1 MPHRR
6 YIRGGLMTGGTMISA
21 RRWTLALGTSVAALA
36 TASSSPVWA
45 QCAPSPAVAD
55 SITTCSGTETN
66 GLVVAVDK
74 ARIVVDAGAV
84 VSGPGRG
91 SIMVLPPVGA
101 DSYAAATSTI
111 VVRGT
116 VSGANAG
123 IVVASSQ
130 PDSYDYFYGV
140 RTQSAIVVEQGGTI
154 QGDVGVD
161 VNPTGGNYGGWAWV
175 TIDNSGT
182 ISGTGGIALRGN
194 ASASGRSDWIR
205 NGATGVIGAIL
216 GQVGSL
222 NNEGLIDGGVN
233 SAISDLPDTYSYSGQ
248 GTIANGGTI
257 RSTGTAATIF
267 QYRSFNPG
275 NYVENTG
282 TIENLGSG
290 AAIAGD
296 TIFYLDNGATGVIR
310 STSGTAITAPAY
322 LSITNAGRI
331 ESAANAIETGGRI
344 ILTNSGT
351 ITGNVVSTTENPYS
365 SSVIDNRAGM
375 IEGDVL
381 LGGGDDVFIADSAG
395 IGGIAG
401 RLDAGGGVDT
411 LRYLFE
417 EDTILN
423 AGIALPA
430 SFEQI
435 AMWVG
440 KSSTLTLGSD
450 FTSTSTIAVGGGDS
464 SFYNLENRF
473 TNQGLI
479 DTHGQALVSDN
490 NASGGLTVRNEGHI
504 RARLNN
510 PEQFAVDLGDEAYF
524 SNAGKITATGGNAVR
539 FTRGYELANSGTIIA
554 DGTAVSTTIALA
566 NSGTIRS
573 TRGMGADLS
582 GAYQGRSSN
591 SGLIEG
597 RTIGTRLYYST
608 LVNSGTIRSGGTA
621 LELGYSGILYNEAGG
636 VVRGGTAAVRQSS
649 LYAGSGGSLISNAG
663 LIQGD
668 VDFGSGYAGSTSS
681 NVFIARTGGVLDGNL
696 NLGGG
701 NDTLVTSFV
710 NDGPGQFS
718 GISGVVTGNG
728 SENLHYIIDGS
739 VATNVGKVGI
749 FSRIGYDL
757 ATGSALTLTGSAI
770 AADTLILAG
779 QGRVDLTADM
789 TGSLSDPLIRM
800 DVASYL
806 TDAEEQ
812 ALANAVTLVSHGT
825 LSKTIA
831 DPDAFGAPLIA
842 IGAGNSF
849 ENAGTVR
856 ATGGQ
861 YYRLTV
867 VAGGGT
873 MINSGVIEVRQA
885 DAFNGSF
892 YSPYDKTKVI
902 NSGLIREAANGDGRS
917 RGIVNANELINSG
930 TIDMGGTAV
939 VYDYLVYGA
948 DLTNNGLI
956 RSANGAAITG
966 SYDVVSIRNE
976 ADGVIQGGGIGT
988 AIALGNGQISNA
1000 GTIKGDVR
1008 FGDRY
1013 YSGPG
1018 FYIADGGTIEGNLRF
1033 AGANDMFLQ
1042 VGDDLGVTGTIDGGD
1057 GQDMFGRVF
1066 TQDATVMLG
1075 ARPDIGFEH
1084 DYLLAQTGATVSI
1097 DASATSRDTLFVGG
1111 EGTIVNLATLDGN
1124 LSTDIPYYYATEA
1137 VAAYLPRK
1145 LASFVNRGTLNGGFA
1160 GNTTFVDN
1168 QGTIAIGDASG
1179 IEAIVQYGYQGDL
1192 NFANSGTITGS
1203 GFGAVNLFGDSISAG
1218 SLRNDGLI
1226 KGRITVNAAFANDV
1240 AGSLEMTNSGVVDG
1254 NMHIVATFAGENSG
1268 NVVANNNGTIHADTG
1283 NALAIINDPYTGI
1296 SSGNYSLDNSGLI
1309 EANGGAS
1316 AAVGLWLNR
1325 YNTTDAAHITNSG
1338 TIRANGNG
1346 VTETY
1351 SYWGFGE
1358 YINTTPSIAI
1368 ALTGN
1373 GATSSTLSNA
1383 AGGTIEATGDLS
1395 TAILVTGAALTLD
1408 NAGTIRGGAVTTLG
1422 DSDQLALW
1430 LGNPYL
1436 AGAIQTVG
1444 VAADSVTNSGTI
1456 VGSIDLGFGDD
1467 VIVNRGT
1474 IIGDVY
1480 LRDGDDSFTQL
1491 ASAIL
1496 QGTVDDGAGTD
1507 SFIVDATGGG
1517 AVNADQFVNFERFSQ
1532 IGVGHVSYTGAFSFD
1547 TIGLEGGTVTVA
1559 AGEMLSS
1566 ASATTITGGAGNDS
1580 VLNAGTIGGGIAL
1593 AGGDDSI
1600 VNGGS
1605 IGGPVDMGAGNDSF
1619 TDQAGSSVA
1628 GLIDGGAGTD
1638 LYRVIL
1644 AGDRSGIGAQTG
1656 FEQLLVEG
1664 HGTLTLALGQGYDL
1678 ISLLAT
1684 NLNLTTNGQ
1693 FVGQILG
1700 GAAQEQVR
1708 LTGDASNVL
1717 LGGGNDAMIFDL
1729 TRAAGRY
1736 DGGAG
1741 NDSLTFSAQGPVTLA
1756 GAATGFE
1763 TVSLAGGALVVT
1775 GQLGSADGV
1784 LRFGD
1789 VGERL
1794 DIAAGGRLLG
1804 QVDMAGGDDI
1814 VTFADGAL
1822 WQGTLSGGAGH
1833 DGLILQ
1839 MANPRTLDANSLLGF
1854 EAITAQGAAML
1865 TLVNGFTLQSLSVE
1879 GHLTLVS
1886 DAALTTDSLTFGS
1899 ADNRFVINGLFAG
1912 SIDGGAGNNHI
1923 LLNAGSAAAPVRF
1936 GAVNNIAGLDM
1947 SGGYATVS
1955 GDADFGLIDL
1965 TSGRLVGLAGS
1976 TIRAGSISV
1985 RQGAT
1990 FGSAGHVIG
1999 NVNVAGTLSPGASP
2013 GTMTVTGNVALTGGS
2028 TTLMEVSPTLSD
2040 QLLISGTL
2048 TIAQGAGL
2056 VLTADQQIKP
2066 GTTLDLIIADGG
2078 ISGSYTSIVKP
2089 DSLFG
2094 FVVQDDTRIRLLG
2107 RFLNNGSFT
2116 PQVQRAIDYT
2126 NGVIGA
2132 GMASDGLIDAL
2143 PVLAS
2148 ASGASNSTAFARLTA
2163 EPYASATQMGVENG
2177 LTIAN
2182 ATRNIARLS
2191 GDDAPRAFSIGQYL
2205 GGLGRIAAD
2214 DQDGVSASRSR
2225 SYGLLGGLGIGTD
2238 HWSIAGFGGYLDSRQ
2253 TLRQLGSQTDADGWL
2268 AGVAGSYAVGAL
2280 RFDATLAYHQL
2291 DAGTDRLTPDGS
2303 TAHGRFRLKNWV
2315 GDLSLSY
2322 EAVLGSDWAAQ
2333 PDIGLTYVA
2342 TTRAAVREDNGSV
2355 WALDVAK
2362 DKHDAL
2368 FADGG
2373 IAFVRSRASDA
2384 PFRPFVR
2391 LGVQYQLKGRSVE
2404 ALAGFSGA
2412 NQDLLS
2418 LGARRGGLVGSV
2430 SGGAE
2435 MRVSSALSLFAN
2447 AAQTYSADDRR
2458 ASANIG
2464 MKFAF

>member
-1 MPHRR
+1 M
-6 YIRGGLMTGGTMISA
+6 
-21 RRWTLALGTSVAALA
+21 
-36 TASSSPVWA
+36 
-45 QCAPSPAVAD
+45 
-55 SITTCSGTETN
+55 
-66 GLVVAVDK
+66 AVDK
-74 ARIVVDAGAV
+74 AQIVVDAGAV

-91 SIMVLPPVGA
+91 SIMVLPPVEA
-101 DSYAAATSTI
+101 DSYATATSTI
-111 VVRGT
+111 IVRGT

-130 PDSYDYFYGV
+130 PDSYDYSYGV
-140 RTQSAIVVEQGGTI
+140 RTQSAIVVEQGGAI
-154 QGDVGVD
+154 QGDVGVE
-161 VNPTGGNYGGWAWV
+161 VNPNGGNYSGWAWV

-182 ISGTGGIALRGN
+182 ISGTSGIALRGN
-194 ASASGRSDWIR
+194 SSASGRFDWIR
-205 NGATGVIGAIL
+205 NEATGVIGAIL

-222 NNEGLIDGGVN
+222 DNEGLIDGGAN
-233 SAISDLPDTYSYSGQ
+233 SAISDLPDYYSYYGQ

-257 RSTGTAATIF
+257 RSSGTAATIF

-275 NYVENTG
+275 NYVENAG
-282 TIENLGSG
+282 TIENLGTG
-290 AAIAGD
+290 AAIAGN

-310 STSGTAITAPAY
+310 SASGAAVTAPDY

-331 ESAANAIETGGRI
+331 ESAGNAIETGGRI

-351 ITGNVVSTTENPYS
+351 ITGNVVSTTGNPYS
-365 SSVIDNRAGM
+365 GSVIDNRAGT

-381 LGGGDDVFIADSAG
+381 LGDGDDVFIADSSG
-395 IGGIAG
+395 IGAIAG

-417 EDTILN
+417 EDTTLN

-440 KSSTLTLGSD
+440 KNSTLTLGSD
-450 FTSTSTIAVGGGDS
+450 FLSTSTIAVGGGDPY
-464 SFYNLENRF
+464 FYNPENRF

-479 DTHGQALVSDN
+479 DTDGQALVSDY
-490 NASGGLTVRNEGHI
+490 SSTGGLTVRNEGNI
-504 RARLNN
+504 RASLKN
-510 PEQFAVDLGDEAYF
+510 PEQFAVDLGNESYF
-524 SNAGKITATGGNAVR
+524 SNAGTITAAGGNAVR
-539 FTRGYELANSGTIIA
+539 FTRGYELANSGSIIA

-566 NSGTIRS
+566 NSGTIQS
-573 TRGMGADLS
+573 TSGMGADLS
-582 GAYQGRSSN
+582 NAYQGRSSN

-597 RTIGTRLYYST
+597 RTIGARLHYST
-608 LVNSGTIRSGGTA
+608 LVNSGTIRSDGAA
-621 LELGYSGILYNEAGG
+621 LEFGYSGILYNEAGG

-649 LYAGSGGSLISNAG
+649 LYSGSGGSLISNAG

-668 VDFGSGYAGSTSS
+668 VDFGNGYADATSS
-681 NVFIARTGGVLDGNL
+681 NVFIARAGGVLDGNL

-718 GISGVVTGNG
+718 GITGVVTGNG
-728 SENLHYIIDGS
+728 SENLRYIIDGS

-757 ATGSALTLTGSAI
+757 TTGSALTLTGSTI
-770 AADTLILAG
+770 AADTLIFAG
-779 QGRVDLTADM
+779 QGSVDLTADM

-800 DVASYL
+800 NVASYL
-806 TDAEEQ
+806 TDAEGQ
-812 ALANAVTLVSHGT
+812 TIANAVTLVSHGT

-831 DPDAFGAPLIA
+831 DPYAFGAPLIA
-842 IGAGNSF
+842 VGAGNSF
-849 ENAGTVR
+849 ENAGTLR
-856 ATGGQ
+856 TTGGQ
-861 YYRLTV
+861 YYRLTTL
-867 VAGGGT
+867 AGGGT
-873 MINSGVIEVRQA
+873 
-885 DAFNGSF
+885 
-892 YSPYDKTKVI
+892 VI
-902 NSGLIREAANGDGRS
+902 NSGLIEVSRADVFNGSFYWPYDNSKLFNSGVIREAADSDGTA
-917 RGIVNANELINSG
+917 RGIVNANVLVNNG

-948 DLTNNGLI
+948 NLTNNGLI
-956 RSANGAAITG
+956 RSVNGAAITG
-966 SYDVVSIRNE
+966 SYYTVSIRNE
-976 ADGVIQGGGIGT
+976 ADGVIQGGGIGA

-1000 GTIKGDVR
+1000 GTIKGDVQ
-1008 FGDRY
+1008 FGVDY
-1013 YSGPG
+1013 YSGSG
-1018 FYIADGGTIEGNLRF
+1018 LYIADGGTIEGDLRF
-1033 AGANDMFLQ
+1033 GGANDIFLQ

-1057 GQDMFGRVF
+1057 GQDMFGRIF
-1066 TQDATVMLG
+1066 TRDATVMLG
-1075 ARPDIGFEH
+1075 GRPDIGFER
-1084 DYLLAQTGATVSI
+1084 DYLLAQAGATVSI
-1097 DASATSRDTLFVGG
+1097 DASATSSDTLFVGG
-1111 EGTIVNLATLDGN
+1111 EGTIVNLATLDGT
-1124 LSTDIPYYYATEA
+1124 LSTDIRYYSSTEA
-1137 VAAYLPRK
+1137 FAAYLPRK

-1160 GNTTFVDN
+1160 SATTSFDN
-1168 QGTIAIGDASG
+1168 QGSISVGNANSIAAV
-1179 IEAIVQYGYQGDL
+1179 VQAGYRGDL
-1192 NFANSGTITGS
+1192 NFANSGTIIGS
-1203 GFGAVNLFGDSISAG
+1203 AFGAVNLYGDGISAI

-1226 KGRITVNAAFANDV
+1226 DGGVAVNAAFADDV
-1240 AGSLEMTNSGVVDG
+1240 VGRIDIDNSGVLNG
-1254 NMHIVATFAGENSG
+1254 PMSIITRFAGESGG
-1268 NVVANNNGTIHADTG
+1268 NVSLKNRGTIRTNNGG
-1283 NALAIINDPYTGI
+1283 AIAISNDYSAGD
-1296 SSGNYSLDNSGLI
+1296 SSWDYRLDNSGLI
-1309 EANGGAS
+1309 ETNGLGS
-1316 AAVGLWLNR
+1316 AAVNLSLNY
-1325 YNTTDAAHITNSG
+1325 YNTTDTARITNSG
-1338 TIRANGNG
+1338 TIRANGDG
-1346 VTETY
+1346 LTETY
-1351 SYWGFGE
+1351 SYWGYGDFI
-1358 YINTTPSIAI
+1358 YTTPSAAI
-1368 ALTGN
+1368 ALSGN
-1373 GATSSTLSNA
+1373 NATTLTLSNT

-1395 TAILVTGAALTLD
+1395 TAILLTNAALTLD
-1408 NAGTIRGGAVTTLG
+1408 NAGTIRGGAGTVLG

-1430 LGNPYL
+1430 RGNPYL
-1436 AGAIQTVG
+1436 AGAIQAVG
-1444 VAADSVTNSGTI
+1444 FAADSVTNSGTI
-1456 VGSIDLGFGDD
+1456 IGSIDLGFGDD

-1496 QGTVDDGAGTD
+1496 QGTVDGGAGTD

-1517 AVNADQFVNFERFSQ
+1517 AVNGDQFVNFERFVQ
-1532 IGVGHVSYTGAFSFD
+1532 IGEGNVSYSGDFSFD
-1547 TIGLEGGTVTVA
+1547 TIGLDGGTVTVA
-1559 AGEMLSS
+1559 AGETLSS

-1580 VLNAGTIGGGIAL
+1580 VKNAGTIVGGIAL

-1605 IGGPVDMGAGNDSF
+1605 IGGLVAMGAGNDSF
-1619 TDQAGSSVA
+1619 TEQAGSSVA
-1628 GLIDGGAGTD
+1628 GLIDGGTGTD

-1644 AGDRSGIGAQTG
+1644 ADDRSGIGAQTG
-1656 FEQLLVEG
+1656 FEQLSVEG
-1664 HGTLTLALGQGYDL
+1664 QGTLTLALDQGYDL
-1678 ISLLAT
+1678 ISLVGT
-1684 NLNLTTNGQ
+1684 NLTLATNGQ

-1700 GAAQEQVR
+1700 SDAQAQLR
-1708 LTGDASNVL
+1708 LTGDASSVQ
-1717 LGGGNDAMIFDL
+1717 LGRGNDAMIFDL

-1741 NDSLTFSAQGPVTLA
+1741 NDGLTFAAQGPVTLS
-1756 GAATGFE
+1756 GAVTGFE
-1763 TVSLAGGALVVT
+1763 SVSLAGGALIVT
-1775 GQLGSADGV
+1775 GQLGSANGA

-1794 DIAAGGRLLG
+1794 EIAAGGRLLG
-1804 QVDMAGGDDI
+1804 QIDMAGGDDI
-1814 VTFADGAL
+1814 VTLADGAV
-1822 WQGTLSGGAGH
+1822 WQGILSGGAGN
-1833 DGLILQ
+1833 DGLILG
-1839 MANPRTLDANSLLGF
+1839 MANARTLDANSLLGF
-1854 EAITAQGAAML
+1854 EAITARGAAML
-1865 TLVNGFTLQSLSVE
+1865 TLANGFTLQSLNVE
-1879 GHLTLVS
+1879 GDLTLAS
-1886 DAALTTDSLTFGS
+1886 GASLTTDSLTFGS
-1899 ADNRFVINGLFAG
+1899 ADNRFVINGVFAG
-1912 SIDGGAGNNHI
+1912 SIDGGAGSNRI
-1923 LLNAGSAAAPVRF
+1923 LLNAGSAATPVRF
-1936 GAVNNIAGLDM
+1936 AAVGNITGLDM

-1955 GDADFGLIDL
+1955 GNADFGVIDL

-2013 GTMTVTGNVALTGGS
+2013 GTMTVTGNVALAGGS
-2028 TTLMEVSPTLSD
+2028 TTLMEISPTLSD

-2056 VLTADQQIKP
+2056 VLTADQQVKP
-2066 GTTLDLIIADGG
+2066 GTTLDLIIANGG

-2094 FVVQDDTRIRLLG
+2094 FVIQDDKRIRLLG
-2107 RFLNNGSFT
+2107 QFLHNGTFT
-2116 PQVQRAIDYT
+2116 PQVGRAIDYT

-2132 GMASDGLIDAL
+2132 GTASDGLIDAL
-2143 PVLAS
+2143 PILAS
-2148 ASGASNSTAFARLTA
+2148 ASGASNSAAFARLTA
-2163 EPYASATQMGVENG
+2163 EPYASATQTGVENG

-2182 ATRNIARLS
+2182 ATRSIARLS

-2214 DQDGVSASRSR
+2214 DQAGLSASRSR

-2238 HWSIAGFGGYLDSRQ
+2238 RWSIAGFGGYLDSRQ
-2253 TLRQLGSQTDADGWL
+2253 TLRQLGSQTDADGWF
-2268 AGVAGSYAVGAL
+2268 AGVAGSYALGAL
-2280 RFDATLAYHQL
+2280 RFDATLAYHHL
-2291 DAGTDRLTPDGS
+2291 DADTDRLTPDGGK
-2303 TAHGRFRLKNWV
+2303 AHGRFRLKNWV

-2342 TTRAAVREDNGSV
+2342 TTRTGVREDNGSV

-2373 IAFVRSRASDA
+2373 IAFSRSRASDA

-2391 LGVQYQLKGRSVE
+2391 LGVQYQLKGRHVE
-2404 ALAGFSGA
+2404 ALAGLSGA
-2412 NQDLLS
+2412 NQGLLS

-2435 MRVSSALSLFAN
+2435 MRVSSVLSLFAN
-2447 AAQTYSADDRR
+2447 AAQTYSEDDRR